1 MFADAAALIG
11 QTIAGYRLLRILG
24 KGGMGAVFLGQ
35 HLDDSQ
41 AQVAIKIL
49 LPSRYVLSETRVAF
63 QARFMREAKTLSS
76 LHHPHIVPVLSYGK
90 MDDLS
95 YIVMPYL
102 PGGTLSSRIQAKR
115 KPLPFV
121 EIARYAHQLADA
133 LDYAHAQGIV
143 HRDIKP
149 GNVLLDADGNVFL
162 SDFGIARFFESSPD
176 VLSTVSVS
184 LTSTGEVFGTP
195 SYMAPELFRGEL
207 AEPPADVYALGVMLY
222 QLVTGR
228 VPFQGKGPLDV
239 GIKHIS
245 EAPLPA
251 RGLRPEL
258 PEPAEAALLRALAKS
273 PTERFASAGDLV
285 SAFNA
290 GLHGLWPVNVSV
302 LPMRQLAQIQTLR
315 GSRPLYATSSKNTR
329 RLFSLTHSW
338 HNMRGALVAVVL
350 VFVLLQ
356 ALVVGIVMGTH
367 SFGSPSSLSAL
378 SSNFQKIP
386 VLLSPTIT
394 PTPRPVK
401 TTPSPT
407 THLLSSAPSPYAAAY
422 DPASMHFAISK
433 STMYAISNSGNT
445 IFWTYTANNLII
457 QPPLVVD
464 DVIYIVTDRGQVYAL
479 QITDGALLWSYA
491 THVPTSSP
499 LTIVNGAV
507 VMYADDGTA
516 YRFSA
521 SNGNLLGVVY
531 PEPSPTPDST
541 PGATPTPEPSPTPD
555 STPGAT
561 PTPEPSPTP
570 DSTPGATPTPEP
582 SPTPTVTAQ
591 PTTTPGALPQVTQ
604 SPL

>member
-24 KGGMGAVFLGQ
+24 KGGMGAVFLG
-35 HLDDSQ
+35 LDDSQ

-49 LPSRYVLSETRVAF
+49 LPSRYVLSETRTAF

-90 MDDLS
+90 KDDLS

-115 KPLPFV
+115 KPLPFA
-121 EIARYAHQLADA
+121 EIARYAHQLASA
-133 LDYAHAQGIV
+133 LDYAHAQRIV

-176 VLSTVSVS
+176 VLSTVSIS

-245 EAPLPA
+245 ETPLPA

-273 PTERFASAGDLV
+273 PTERFASAGEFV
-285 SAFNA
+285 NTFNA
-290 GLHGLWPVNVSV
+290 GLHGLWPVGISV
-302 LPMRQLAQIQTLR
+302 RPVVQQLAQVQTLR
-315 GSRPLYATSSKNTR
+315 SSHLLPATSSKNTR
-329 RLFSLTHSW
+329 RLFSLTRSW
-338 HNMRGALVAVVL
+338 QNMRGTLVTVVL
-350 VFVLLQ
+350 VLVLLQ

-386 VLLSPTIT
+386 SLLSPT
-394 PTPRPVK
+394 PTAHTSRPVK
-401 TTPSPT
+401 ATPSPT
-407 THLLSSAPSPYAAAY
+407 THLLSSAPSPYVAGY
-422 DPASMHFAISK
+422 DPASLHFAIS
-433 STMYAISNSGNT
+433 SDTVYAISNSGNS
-445 IFWTYTANNLII
+445 IFWTYTTNNLII
-457 QPPLVVD
+457 QPPLVVGD
-464 DVIYIVTDRGQVYAL
+464 AIYIVTDRGQIYAL
-479 QITDGALLWSYA
+479 QIMDGVLLWSYA

-499 LTIVNGAV
+499 LSIKNDV
-507 VMYADDGTA
+507 VIMYADNGTT

-521 SNGNLLGVVY
+521 NNGNLLGVLY
-531 PEPSPTPDST
+531 PITPTPGITATPQPSPTPDST
-541 PGATPTPEPSPTPD
+541 PGATPTPQPTPTPG

-561 PTPEPSPTP
+561 PTPQPT
-570 DSTPGATPTPEP
+570 S
-582 SPTPTVTAQ
+582 TPTVTAQ
-591 PTTTPGALPQVTQ
+591 PSPTPGVLPQVTQ

>member
-1 MFADAAALIG
+1 MFADATALIG

-24 KGGMGAVFLGQ
+24 KGGMGAVFLG
-35 HLDDSQ
+35 LDDSQ
-41 AQVAIKIL
+41 AQAAIKIL
-49 LPSRYVLSETRVAF
+49 LPSRYVLSETRTAF

-90 MDDLS
+90 KDDLS

-115 KPLPFV
+115 KPLPFT
-121 EIARYAHQLADA
+121 EITRYAHQLASA
-133 LDYAHAQGIV
+133 LDYAHAQRVV

-176 VLSTVSVS
+176 VLSTVSIS

-207 AEPPADVYALGVMLY
+207 AEPTADVYALGVMLY

-273 PTERFASAGDLV
+273 PTERFASAGEFV
-285 SAFNA
+285 NAFNA
-290 GLHGLWPVNVSV
+290 GLQGLWPVSISIRPVV
-302 LPMRQLAQIQTLR
+302 RQLGQVQTLR
-315 GSRPLYATSSKNTR
+315 NSRPLHATSSKNTR
-329 RLFSLTHSW
+329 RLFSITRSW
-338 HNMRGALVAVVL
+338 QNMRGTLVAVVL
-350 VFVLLQ
+350 VLILLQ

-367 SFGSPSSLSAL
+367 SFGSSSSSSLSAL
-378 SSNFQKIP
+378 SSNFQKISTLP
-386 VLLSPTIT
+386 SPT
-394 PTPRPVK
+394 PTAHTARPVK

-407 THLLSSAPSPYAAAY
+407 THLLSSAPPPYVAGY
-422 DPASMHFAISK
+422 DPATMHFAIS
-433 STMYAISNSGNT
+433 SDTVYAISNSGNS
-445 IFWTYTANNLII
+445 IFWTYTTNNLII
-457 QPPLVVD
+457 QPPLVVGNA
-464 DVIYIVTDRGQVYAL
+464 IYIVTDRGQIYAL
-479 QITDGALLWSYA
+479 QITDGTLLWSYA

-499 LTIVNGAV
+499 LSIKNGV
-507 VMYADDGTA
+507 VIMYADNGTT

-521 SNGNLLGVVY
+521 SNGNLLRVMY
-531 PEPSPTPDST
+531 PITPTPEATPTPQPSPTPDST
-541 PGATPTPEPSPTPD
+541 PEATPTPQPSPTPD
-555 STPGAT
+555 STPEVT
-561 PTPEPSPTP
+561 PTPQ
-570 DSTPGATPTPEP
+570 P

-591 PTTTPGALPQVTQ
+591 PSATPGALPQVTQ

>member
-11 QTIAGYRLLRILG
+11 QTIADYRLLRILG

-35 HLDDSQ
+35 RLDDSQ

-49 LPSRYVLSETRVAF
+49 LPSQYVLSETRTAF

-90 MDDLS
+90 MDELS

-102 PGGTLSSRIQAKR
+102 PGGTLSSRIQTKR
-115 KPLPFV
+115 KPIPFA
-121 EIARYAHQLADA
+121 EITRYAHQLADA

-149 GNVLLDADGNVFL
+149 GNVLLDADGNLFL

-245 EAPLPA
+245 ETPLPA

-273 PTERFASAGDLV
+273 PGERFASAGELV
-285 SAFNA
+285 DAFNA
-290 GLHGLWPVNVSV
+290 GLQGLWPVGISV
-302 LPMRQLAQIQTLR
+302 LPVQQLAQIQALK
-315 GSRPLYATSSKNTR
+315 SSHLVSSKNTR
-329 RLFSLTHSW
+329 RLFSFAYAW
-338 HNMRGALVAVVL
+338 HNMRGSLVGVVL
-350 VFVLLQ
+350 VFILLQ

-367 SFGSPSSLSAL
+367 SFGSSSSLTAL
-378 SSNFQKIP
+378 SSNFQKVP
-386 VLLSPTIT
+386 VLSSPTRT

-401 TTPSPT
+401 PTPSPA
-407 THLLSSAPSPYAAAY
+407 THLLSSAAPPPYVAY
-422 DPASMHFAISK
+422 DPASMHFAISNG
-433 STMYAISNSGNT
+433 TVYAISNSGNS
-445 IFWTYTANNLII
+445 IFWTYTTNSPII
-457 QPPLVVD
+457 QPPLVVGNA
-464 DVIYIVTDRGQVYAL
+464 IYIVTDRGQIYAL
-479 QITDGALLWSYA
+479 QITNGVLLWSYA

-499 LTIVNGAV
+499 LALEDDV
-507 VMYADDGTA
+507 VIMYANNGTT
-516 YRFSA
+516 YEFSA
-521 SNGNLLGVVY
+521 GSGNLLDIVY
-531 PEPSPTPDST
+531 PTPEFTPTPGVTPTPGSTPEATPTPQPSPTPGVAPTPGST
-541 PGATPTPEPSPTPD
+541 PEATPTPQPSPASTVTAEPTA
-555 STPGAT
+555 TPGAY
-561 PTPEPSPTP
+561 
-570 DSTPGATPTPEP
+570 
-582 SPTPTVTAQ
+582 
-591 PTTTPGALPQVTQ
+591 PQVTQ

>member
-1 MFADAAALIG
+1 MFADASALIG
-11 QTIAGYRLLRILG
+11 QTIADYRLLRILG

-35 HLDDSQ
+35 RLDDSQ
-41 AQVAIKIL
+41 DQAAIKIL
-49 LPSRYVLSETRVAF
+49 LPSRYVLSETRTAF

-90 MDDLS
+90 KDDLS
-95 YIVMPYL
+95 YIIMPYL

-115 KPLPFV
+115 KPLPFA
-121 EIARYAHQLADA
+121 EITRYAHQLASA
-133 LDYAHAQGIV
+133 LDYAHSQGIV

-149 GNVLLDADGNVFL
+149 GNVLLDTDGNLFL
-162 SDFGIARFFESSPD
+162 SDFGIARFFDSSPD

-207 AEPPADVYALGVMLY
+207 AEPTADVYALGTMLY

-258 PEPAEAALLRALAKS
+258 PEPAEAALLRALAKAPS
-273 PTERFASAGDLV
+273 ERFASAGELV
-285 SAFNA
+285 DAFSA
-290 GLHGLWPVNVSV
+290 GLQGLWPVDISV
-302 LPMRQLAQIQTLR
+302 HPVRQLAQVHTLR
-315 GSRPLYATSSKNTR
+315 NAYPLQVASSKSTGLWSSFN
-329 RLFSLTHSW
+329 HSW
-338 HNMRGALVAVVL
+338 RNMRGALVAVVL

-367 SFGSPSSLSAL
+367 SFGSTPSSPLSAL

-386 VLLSPTIT
+386 VFPSPTPT
-394 PTPRPVK
+394 PKPRPVK
-401 TTPSPT
+401 AKPSPT
-407 THLLSSAPSPYAAAY
+407 AQPLSSSPAPYVASYA
-422 DPASMHFAISK
+422 PTSMHFAISNA
-433 STMYAISNSGNT
+433 TVYAISNNGNVV
-445 IFWTYTANNLII
+445 FWSYTANDFII
-457 QPPLVVD
+457 QSPLVVA
-464 DVIYIVTDRGQVYAL
+464 DVIYIVTDKGQVYAL
-479 QITDGALLWSYA
+479 QIANGALLWSYA
-491 THVPTSSP
+491 THASTRSS
-499 LTIVNGAV
+499 LKMENGV
-507 VMYADDGTA
+507 VIMYANTGTV

-531 PEPSPTPDST
+531 PT
-541 PGATPTPEPSPTPD
+541 ATPTPVPTPVV
-555 STPGAT
+555 T
-561 PTPEPSPTP
+561 PTPQ
-570 DSTPGATPTPEP
+570 DTPTPV
-582 SPTPTVTAQ
+582 PTPVVT
-591 PTTTPGALPQVTQ
+591 PTPQDTPTPVPTAPVATPGTLPQVTQ

>member
-24 KGGMGAVFLGQ
+24 KGGMGAVFLG
-35 HLDDSQ
+35 LDDSQ

-49 LPSRYVLSETRVAF
+49 LPSRYVLSETRTAF

-115 KPLPFV
+115 KPLPFT
-121 EIARYAHQLADA
+121 EITRYAHQLASA
-133 LDYAHAQGIV
+133 LDYAHAQRIV

-273 PTERFASAGDLV
+273 PTERFASAGEFV
-285 SAFNA
+285 NAFNA
-290 GLHGLWPVNVSV
+290 GLQGLWPVSISV
-302 LPMRQLAQIQTLR
+302 RPVGRQLAQVQTLR
-315 GSRPLYATSSKNTR
+315 SSHLLYAPSSKNTR
-329 RLFSLTHSW
+329 RLHSLTRSW
-338 HNMRGALVAVVL
+338 QNMRGTLVAVVG
-350 VFVLLQ
+350 VVVILQ
-356 ALVVGIVMGTH
+356 ALIVGIVMGTH
-367 SFGSPSSLSAL
+367 SFGSSSPSSLSAL
-378 SSNFQKIP
+378 SSNFQKISMLP
-386 VLLSPTIT
+386 SPT
-394 PTPRPVK
+394 PTAHTSRPVVK
-401 TTPSPT
+401 PTPSPT
-407 THLLSSAPSPYAAAY
+407 THLLSSAPSPYITGY
-422 DPASMHFAISK
+422 DPASMHFAIS
-433 STMYAISNSGNT
+433 SDTVYAISNSGNS
-445 IFWTYTANNLII
+445 IFWTYTTNNLII
-457 QPPLVVD
+457 QPPLVVGD
-464 DVIYIVTDRGQVYAL
+464 AIYIVTDRGQIYAL

-491 THVPTSSP
+491 THIPTSSP
-499 LTIVNGAV
+499 LSIKNGV
-507 VMYADDGTA
+507 VIMYADNGTT

-521 SNGNLLGVVY
+521 NNGNLLDVLY
-531 PEPSPTPDST
+531 PITPTPGITATPQPSPTPGPT
-541 PGATPTPEPSPTPD
+541 PGATPTPQPSPTPGP
-555 STPGAT
+555 TPGAT
-561 PTPEPSPTP
+561 PTPQ
-570 DSTPGATPTPEP
+570 P

-591 PTTTPGALPQVTQ
+591 PSATPGALPQVTQ

>member
-24 KGGMGAVFLGQ
+24 KGGMGAVFLG
-35 HLDDSQ
+35 LDDSQ

-49 LPSRYVLSETRVAF
+49 LPSRYVLSETRTAF

-90 MDDLS
+90 KDDLS

-115 KPLPFV
+115 KPLPFA
-121 EIARYAHQLADA
+121 EIARYAHQLASA
-133 LDYAHAQGIV
+133 LDYAHAQRIV

-149 GNVLLDADGNVFL
+149 GNVLLDAEGNVFL

-176 VLSTVSVS
+176 VLSTVSIS

-273 PTERFASAGDLV
+273 PTERFASAGEFV
-285 SAFNA
+285 NAFNA
-290 GLHGLWPVNVSV
+290 GLHGLWPVGISV
-302 LPMRQLAQIQTLR
+302 RPVVQQLAQVQTLR
-315 GSRPLYATSSKNTR
+315 SSHLLPATSSKNTR
-329 RLFSLTHSW
+329 RLFSLTRSW
-338 HNMRGALVAVVL
+338 QNMRGTLVAVVL
-350 VFVLLQ
+350 VLVLLQ

-367 SFGSPSSLSAL
+367 SFGSSPSLSAL

-386 VLLSPTIT
+386 SLPSPTPIAHT
-394 PTPRPVK
+394 SRPMK
-401 TTPSPT
+401 TTPTPT
-407 THLLSSAPSPYAAAY
+407 THLLSSAPSPYVAAY
-422 DPASMHFAISK
+422 DPASMHFAIS
-433 STMYAISNSGNT
+433 SDTVYAISNSGNS
-445 IFWTYTANNLII
+445 IFWTYTTNNLII
-457 QPPLVVD
+457 QPPLVVG
-464 DVIYIVTDRGQVYAL
+464 DVLYIVTDKGQIYAL
-479 QITDGALLWSYA
+479 QITNGTLLWSYA
-491 THVPTSSP
+491 THVPTNSP
-499 LTIVNGAV
+499 LSIENDV
-507 VMYADDGTA
+507 VIMYADNGTA

-531 PEPSPTPDST
+531 SITPTPGITATPQPSPTPGPT
-541 PGATPTPEPSPTPD
+541 PGATPTPQPSP
-555 STPGAT
+555 TPGAT
-561 PTPEPSPTP
+561 PTPQ
-570 DSTPGATPTPEP
+570 P
-582 SPTPTVTAQ
+582 SPTPTVTPQ
-591 PTTTPGALPQVTQ
+591 PSATPGALPQVTQ

>member
-35 HLDDSQ
+35 RLDDPQ

-49 LPSRYVLSETRVAF
+49 LPSRYVLSETRTAF

-90 MDDLS
+90 MNELS

-102 PGGTLSSRIQAKR
+102 KGGTLSSRIQAKR
-115 KPLPFV
+115 KPLPFA
-121 EIARYAHQLADA
+121 EITRYAHQLASA

-273 PTERFASAGDLV
+273 PTERFASAGALV
-285 SAFNA
+285 DAFNA
-290 GLHGLWPVNVSV
+290 GLHGLWPVSISV
-302 LPMRQLAQIQTLR
+302 LPVRQLAQVQTLR
-315 GSRPLYATSSKNTR
+315 SSHPLRATSSKNTR
-329 RLFSLTHSW
+329 RLFSFTHSW
-338 HNMRGALVAVVL
+338 HNMRGTLVAVVL

-367 SFGSPSSLSAL
+367 SFGSSTSLSAL

-386 VLLSPTIT
+386 ALPSPTRT

-401 TTPSPT
+401 ATPSPT
-407 THLLSSAPSPYAAAY
+407 THLLSSVPPPYVAY
-422 DPASMHFAISK
+422 DPTSMHFAISK
-433 STMYAISNSGNT
+433 STVYAISNNGNI
-445 IFWTYTANNLII
+445 IFWTYTTNSSII
-457 QPPLVVD
+457 QSPLVVGD
-464 DVIYIVTDRGQVYAL
+464 AIYIVTDRGQIYAL
-479 QITDGALLWSYA
+479 QITDGTFLWSYA
-491 THVPTSSP
+491 THLPTSSP
-499 LTIVNGAV
+499 LVIEDGV
-507 VMYADDGTA
+507 VIMYADNGTA
-516 YRFSA
+516 YKFSA
-521 SNGNLLGVVY
+521 SNGNLLGIVY
-531 PEPSPTPDST
+531 PTSGITPTPGVTPTPVST
-541 PGATPTPEPSPTPD
+541 PVVTPIPGATPTPTI
-555 STPGAT
+555 
-561 PTPEPSPTP
+561 
-570 DSTPGATPTPEP
+570 
-582 SPTPTVTAQ
+582 TAQ
-591 PTTTPGALPQVTQ
+591 PSATPGALPQVTR